1 MFYKKEN
8 IMKEKIKKIFEN
20 GRGALI
26 LLFVL
31 EIILSIFITPNLY
44 DDAWFIEQ
52 VTNELDPETNQ
63 VIEHTIIDFITER
76 YSSWSSRVI
85 IEFTLCLVL
94 KTSKYMWI
102 LLECL
107 MVTLVG
113 YSISKI
119 FTKEDNKQNNLMLVS
134 MILIYPYTIM
144 HQAGW
149 AATTINYMWPLA
161 MCLFALIPIKKIWNS
176 EKISVWEYPLYTLAL
191 LFAGNQEQTSAILV
205 CLYLIFTVIMI
216 VRDKK
221 VKPYMIFQSIV
232 AIASIVFILTCPGN
246 YVRQEDEMR
255 RFIDFGMLTFLD
267 KFVLGFTSTFGE
279 IIANQ
284 DIVYTLLTVLLAIY
298 VFTNYKEKLYR
309 VVVLVP
315 VISMLVLGHLSSITF
330 SMFPELETFY
340 ELITVKDVILTVEN
354 CNELYY
360 TFPIIFAF
368 ANFICIGMSLLLLS
382 KKYSHNLPVLIYLAG
397 LASRIII
404 AFSPTVFV
412 SKTRTMIFFDF
423 AMIIISYII
432 WQLLDKKDKKIN
444 FVSACI
450 TITAIVQYAN
460 TMIYIYSN
468 KKLY

>member
-1 MFYKKEN
+1 
-8 IMKEKIKKIFEN
+8 MKEKIKKFLNSRINIF
-20 GRGALI
+20 
-26 LLFVL
+26 LLVLFIL

-44 DDAWFIEQ
+44 DDAWFMEQ
-52 VTNELDPETNQ
+52 VTNELNEETGE
-63 VIEHTIIDFITER
+63 VTEHTIIDFVTDR
-76 YSSWSSRVI
+76 YSTWSSRVI

-102 LLECL
+102 LLEAL

-119 FTKEDNKQNNLMLVS
+119 FTKENNRENNIMLIT

-144 HQAGW
+144 HQTGW
-149 AATTINYMWPLA
+149 ASTTINYMWPLA
-161 MCLFALIPIKKIWNS
+161 TCLFALIPIKKLWYK
-176 EKISVWEYPLYTLAL
+176 EKVSFWEYPLYTASL

-205 CLYLIFTVIMI
+205 CFYLIFTTIMTI
-216 VRDKK
+216 QDKK
-221 VKPYMIFQSIV
+221 VKPYMIVQSAI
-232 AIASIVFILTCPGN
+232 AIASIIFILTCPGN
-246 YVRQEDEMR
+246 YIRQQDEMR

-267 KFVLGFTSTFGE
+267 KFVLGFTATFGE

-284 DIVYTLLTVLLAIY
+284 DIVYTLLTSLLAIY

-309 VVVLVP
+309 AVVLVP
-315 VISMLVLGHLSSITF
+315 VISILSLGHLSPITF
-330 SMFPELETFY
+330 GMFPELETFY
-340 ELITVKDVILTVEN
+340 KLITVKDVILTVEN
-354 CNELYY
+354 CNNLYY
-360 TFPIIFAF
+360 TIPVLFAF

-382 KKYSHNLPVLIYLAG
+382 KKYSHNLPVLIYFAG

-423 AMIIISYII
+423 AMIILSYVI
-432 WQLLDKKDKKIN
+432 WQMLDKKDKKIN

-450 TITAIVQYAN
+450 TIMSSLQYAN
-460 TMIYIYSN
+460 SIIYIYSN